1 MTQTTDTCLNTCKVP
16 IVNNGSMA
24 INVAGQILEIK
35 SWMTTR
41 EVKMPYKWQKS
52 IFSTLNEKLWKLT
65 E

>member
-35 SWMTTR
+35 S
-41 EVKMPYKWQKS
+41 
-52 IFSTLNEKLWKLT
+52 
-65 E
+65 